1 MIQYDTK
8 DAVIVTCVV
17 SMDNKR
23 QQDIAWK
30 DVPKDKKRRL
40 VIKAMIIALCA
51 LFAGLLIAGVG
62 GLLRGT
68 AVNTVEQLT
77 MGEEVDLNGIGLD
90 DILSWKTP
98 EGYENPEKTVGGGD
112 ELVGIE
118 WNDEDS
124 VLSISIQTY
133 KGDCVMGF
141 EEGGIDSYIEAEQYG
156 LETVSI
162 GDNSKVNAYISA
174 EPVSYKTKDGEATD
188 NWHPPAD
195 TMRMNA
201 LFEYGDYVLSLCL
214 EKFQFGE
221 NGSSTDYTNSL
232 TEEQVDAF
240 YSILQSIT
248 FREERGN

>member
-1 MIQYDTK
+1 
-8 DAVIVTCVV
+8 
-17 SMDNKR
+17 MDNKR

-40 VIKAMIIALCA
+40 VIRALIIALCA

-68 AVNTVEQLT
+68 AVNTIEQLT
-77 MGEEVDLNGIGLD
+77 MDEEVDLNGIGLD
-90 DILSWKTP
+90 DILSWETP
-98 EGYENPEKTVGGGD
+98 EGYENPEETVGGGD

-118 WNDEDS
+118 WNDKDS

-141 EEGGIDSYIEAEQYG
+141 EEGGIDSYIEAENYG
-156 LETVSI
+156 LETISI
-162 GDNSKVNAYISA
+162 GDNSEATAYISA
-174 EPVSYKTKDGEATD
+174 EPVSDKTKDGEATD
-188 NWHPPAD
+188 DWNPPAD

-201 LFEYGDYVLSLCL
+201 LFECGDYLISLCL
-214 EKFQFGE
+214 EKFQFDE

-232 TEEQVDAF
+232 TEEQIDAF
-240 YSILQSIT
+240 YSTLQSIS
-248 FREERGN
+248 FREERGK

>member
-1 MIQYDTK
+1 MVVMI
-8 DAVIVTCVV
+8 VLICILCV
-17 SMDNKR
+17 NLK
-23 QQDIAWK
+23 
-30 DVPKDKKRRL
+30 
-40 VIKAMIIALCA
+40 
-51 LFAGLLIAGVG
+51 
-62 GLLRGT
+62 
-68 AVNTVEQLT
+68 
-77 MGEEVDLNGIGLD
+77 
-90 DILSWKTP
+90 
-98 EGYENPEKTVGGGD
+98 GGD
-112 ELVGIE
+112 KSSDVSITYNEEEIE

-156 LETVSI
+156 LETISI

-188 NWHPPAD
+188 DWHPPAD

-201 LFEYGDYVLSLCL
+201 LFEYGEYVLSLCL
-214 EKFQFGE
+214 EKYQFGE

>member
-1 MIQYDTK
+1 
-8 DAVIVTCVV
+8 
-17 SMDNKR
+17 MDNKR

-40 VIKAMIIALCA
+40 VIRALIIALCA

-68 AVNTVEQLT
+68 AVNTIEQLT
-77 MGEEVDLNGIGLD
+77 MDEEVDLNGIGLD
-90 DILSWKTP
+90 DILSWETP
-98 EGYENPEKTVGGGD
+98 EGYENPEETVGGGD

-124 VLSISIQTY
+124 VLSISMQTY

-141 EEGGIDSYIEAEQYG
+141 EEGGIDNYIEAENYG
-156 LETVSI
+156 LETISI
-162 GDNSKVNAYISA
+162 GDNSEVITHISA

-201 LFEYGDYVLSLCL
+201 LFEYGEYVFSLCV
-214 EKFQFGE
+214 EKFQFDE
-221 NGSSTDYTNSL
+221 DGSSTDYTNSL
-232 TEEQVDAF
+232 TKEQIGAF
-240 YSILQSIT
+240 YSTLQSIS
-248 FREERGN
+248 FSEKRE